1 MVNILITAGGTSE
14 PIDNVRSITNT
25 GTGRLG
31 SLIADAF
38 AAYASVDKI
47 FYICAHNS
55 VRPLSCRITC
65 VEIKSVDDLQSA
77 VTDVLKRNQIDAVI
91 HSMAVSDYRV
101 KAISTLKALASFL
114 QKNDEGSFGMEKDI
128 LEAIV
133 STDIRTDKGKMS
145 SQLQD
150 PLILLERTPKILPL
164 FRKLAP
170 DTIIVGFKL
179 LSHVSLDELLDTAYH
194 LLVRNGCDYVLAND
208 ASQIDGEFHKGFL
221 IDTDRTIQAFQTKQ
235 EIADGIT
242 KAILKEVDTGK

>member
-1 MVNILITAGGTSE
+1 
-14 PIDNVRSITNT
+14 
-25 GTGRLG
+25 
-31 SLIADAF
+31 
-38 AAYASVDKI
+38 
-47 FYICAHNS
+47 
-55 VRPLSCRITC
+55 
-65 VEIKSVDDLQSA
+65 
-77 VTDVLKRNQIDAVI
+77 
-91 HSMAVSDYRV
+91 
-101 KAISTLKALASFL
+101 
-114 QKNDEGSFGMEKDI
+114 MEKDI